1 MPSPA
6 QQALEIFQKQIGQ
19 EDPPSDWHAVGQA
32 QINLFADATGDHQ
45 FIHVDPER
53 AKQTPFG
60 TTIAHG
66 FLTLSLLPFLQ
77 SKLPPSAP
85 EAYQGVVMG
94 INYGLNKVRFPA
106 PVKVDSKVRA
116 RRELVAAEAPNPS
129 TLQLTHKVTIEI
141 DGEAKPACV
150 AETLTRLV
158 YGG

>member
-1 MPSPA
+1 MASDTEK
-6 QQALEIFQKQIGQ
+6 ALETFQKQIGQ
-19 EDPPSDWHAVGQA
+19 EEPAGGWHQVDQS

-77 SKLPPSAP
+77 AKMTPASP
-85 EAYQGVVMG
+85 EAYQGVSMG

-106 PVKVDSKVRA
+106 PVKVDSRVRA
-116 RRELVAAEAPNPS
+116 RRELVGAELVNPS
-129 TLQLTHKVTIEI
+129 TIQLAQKVTVDIE
-141 DGEAKPACV
+141 GEAKPACV
-150 AETLTRLV
+150 AEFLTRLV
-158 YGG
+158 YS